1 MNEHRQPSRSHSRL
15 RKVFVGGLLALLPAL
30 ALPAGPGLPNLSYS
44 SAEVFKPLSVIKN
57 AVAGSARGEGTVQ
70 MVEGYLF
77 VPFGKDSGA
86 AGGGFAFYD
95 ISNPRAPVK
104 VSQTDVNA
112 LREPHGFGFSTSYGG
127 HYAVMQAI
135 NGIQFWDFAN
145 PLSPVLLKSMVLP
158 GIAESDYSLGAW
170 WAFWQAPYVYVGGSG
185 NGLYIVDATDP
196 RNPVHVKT
204 ISTSTWGGFPVGPTF
219 AVGNLLVLTSM
230 DQSGL
235 ATMDISDPA
244 TPRLLAATS
253 ALAGQYSGIV
263 NGNRIITAG
272 TDNRLHVFDISNPA
286 TITQTVQSADIGG
299 KGGYVSVQ
307 DGFAHGGFSTK
318 YAKVDLAS
326 GAIVGTGSSNIT
338 NRDEDF
344 GTVFGNLVLV
354 GNDHG
359 QGSALMPHQTTPDT
373 TGPSVNMVSPKN
385 NATGQAPTS
394 RVGITLTDVV
404 DLRSVGSSS
413 FIVRPV
419 GGNALPGK
427 YSGQS
432 GVLNFWSDQPLAAGI
447 TYEVVVPAGGLRDD
461 AGNTVPT
468 TFTSRFTIAGSAA
481 IGCTLAAR
489 AAALDGS
496 SASFSPASVTGSGLQ
511 YAWTFGD
518 GNSTAFSTNAAASHT
533 YAGPGHYPVTLTV
546 KSGTQTGSCSANQTV
561 YTAPTATAPRSTN
574 TIAFDAARN
583 RLWVVNSDANTVTA
597 INAANNGKL
606 FEQAVGTNPQTLAQA
621 PDGRLWVANAGSANI
636 SVLNPDTGALAQT
649 ITLPPGSSPFGV
661 LFNPLGTAAYV
672 SLQGSGNLL
681 RLNPSTGAV
690 QATLAVGATPRG
702 MAVTGDSSRLLVA
715 RFISPANRGE
725 VIEVN
730 PSAFVVTRTFALAVD
745 LGPDTESSGRGVPNY
760 LSSVTIQPDGQRAW
774 VTSKKDNTGRGL
786 FRDGNALTFE
796 STVRPIVSQIDLATN
811 AELPAS
817 RIDLNDRE
825 MPNMVAFSP
834 LGDYA
839 FVSTQGTNQ
848 IEVID
853 AYNRRIA
860 TGIVDVGRAPRGLLI
875 TPAGRLYVQNFMSRD
890 VAVYD
895 VRGILDSSTNTSTR
909 LAVIDAVVNET
920 LAPTVLA
927 GKQLFY
933 NAADRRMNRDKYLSC
948 ASCHQDGGH
957 DGRVFDFTDRGEGLR
972 NTVVLNGRRGMGQ
985 GRVHWSA
992 NFDEIQDFEN
1002 DIRGPFG
1009 GTGFMTDAQF
1019 NTGTRSQPLGNPKAG
1034 VSAELDA
1041 LAAYVSSLDKV
1052 GRSPLRNTDG
1062 SLTAS
1067 ALAGQT
1073 LFRGAAQCVQC
1084 HAGPDFTDSAS
1095 GLLRDVGTIKAS
1107 SGKRL
1112 GAALTGIDTPTLK
1125 GVWNSAP
1132 YLHDGSAAT
1141 LQDVLTT
1148 QNTSGRHGTTA
1159 GLTAA
1164 QLQNLVDY
1172 LQQIDDSSTNAAVS
1186 GVVISNLNVRDTA
1199 NASSWAAL
1207 ANLQLGVLQYGDRTY
1222 TLTSVPATLLGAT
1235 WVRSANNSRA
1245 YTATPLVTFNI
1256 DRTADVHV
1264 AIDDRTTAPTW
1275 LAGWTNTGL
1284 KLVNSEA
1291 TTRSFTLYRKNFP
1304 AGAVS
1309 LGPLA
1314 NSGVSH
1320 YTVIVK

>member
-1 MNEHRQPSRSHSRL
+1 MNEHSQPLRLHSRL
-15 RKVFVGGLLALLPAL
+15 LKALVGGLLALLPAL
-30 ALPAGPGLPNLSYS
+30 ALSAGPGLPNLSYS
-44 SAEVFKPLSVIKN
+44 SAEVFKPLSIIKN
-57 AVAGSARGEGTVQ
+57 SVGGSARGEGTVQ

-77 VPFGKDSGA
+77 VPFGRDSGA

-95 ISNPRAPVK
+95 ISNPRSPVK
-104 VSQTDVNA
+104 VSQRDVNA
-112 LREPHGFGFSTSYGG
+112 LREPHGFGFSTSFGG
-127 HYAVMQAI
+127 HIAVMQAI

-158 GIAESDYSLGAW
+158 DIAESDYDLGAW

-185 NGLYIVDATDP
+185 NGLYIVDASDP
-196 RNPVHVKT
+196 RNPVFVKRVP
-204 ISTSTWGGFPVGPTF
+204 TSTWGGFRVGPTF
-219 AVGNLLVLTSM
+219 AVGNLLVMTNM

-235 ATMDISDPA
+235 ATMDISDPVN
-244 TPRLLAATS
+244 PRLLAATTS
-253 ALAGQYSGIV
+253 LAGQYSGIV

-272 TDNRLHVFDISNPA
+272 TDNRLHVYDISNPS
-286 TITQTVQSADIGG
+286 TITQTVQSADLGG

-307 DGFAHGGFSTK
+307 DGYAHGGFSTQ
-318 YAKVDLAS
+318 YAKIDLAS
-326 GAIVGTGSSNIT
+326 GAIVGTGTSGIT
-338 NRDEDF
+338 DRDEDF
-344 GTVFGNLVLV
+344 GTVFGNLVLI

-359 QGSALMPHQTTPDT
+359 QGSALVPHQTTPDT

-394 RVGITLTDVV
+394 RVGITLTDHV
-404 DLRSVGSSS
+404 DLRSVNSSS

-432 GVLNFWSDQPLAAGI
+432 GVLNFWPDQPLAAGT

-461 AGNTVPT
+461 AGNSVPT
-468 TFTSRFTIAGSAA
+468 TFTSRFTVAGTAA
-481 IGCTLAAR
+481 IGCALATR
-489 AAALDGS
+489 AAALDGTNL
-496 SASFSPASVTGSGLQ
+496 SFSPSSVTGSGLQ
-511 YAWTFGD
+511 FAWAFGD
-518 GNSTAFSTNAAASHT
+518 GSSTAFSTNANAGHI

-546 KSGTQTGSCSANQTV
+546 RSGTQTGSCSINQTV
-561 YTAPTATAPRSTN
+561 HTAPTATAPRSTS
-574 TIAFDAARN
+574 TIAFDASRN
-583 RLWVVNSDANTVTA
+583 RVWVVNSDANTVTA
-597 INAANNGKL
+597 INAASNTKL
-606 FEQAVGTNPQTLAQA
+606 FEPAVGVNPQTIAQA
-621 PDGRLWVANAGSANI
+621 PDGRIWVANAGSANI

-649 ITLPPGSSPFGV
+649 IALPPGSAPFGV

-681 RLNPSTGAV
+681 RLNPSTGAI
-690 QATLAVGATPRG
+690 QNTLPVGATPRG

-730 PSAFVVTRTFALAVD
+730 PSAFVVTRTFALATD
-745 LGPDTESSGRGVPNY
+745 PGPDTESSGRGVPNY

-796 STVRPIVSQIDLATN
+796 STVRPIVSQIDLASN
-811 AELPAS
+811 AEVLAS

-839 FVSTQGTNQ
+839 FVSTQGTNL

-853 AYNRRIA
+853 AYNRRIS

-895 VRGILDSSTNTSTR
+895 VRGILDSSSNGSTR
-909 LAVIDAVVNET
+909 LAVIDAVANE
-920 LAPTVLA
+920 LLSPTVLA

-933 NAADRRMNRDKYLSC
+933 NAADRRMNRDKYISC

-972 NTVVLNGRRGMGQ
+972 NTTVLNGRRGLGH

-1002 DIRGPFG
+1002 DIRSAFG

-1019 NTGTRSQPLGNPKAG
+1019 STGTRSQPLGNPKAG
-1034 VSAELDA
+1034 VSTELDA
-1041 LAAYVSSLDKV
+1041 LAAYVSSLQSV
-1052 GRSPLRNTDG
+1052 GRSPWRNADG
-1062 SLTAS
+1062 SLTAD
-1067 ALAGQT
+1067 ALAGQA
-1073 LFRGAAQCVQC
+1073 LFNGAGGCATC
-1084 HAGPDFTDSAS
+1084 HSGSDFTDSAR
-1095 GLLRDVGTIKAS
+1095 GVVHDVGTIKAS

-1125 GVWNSAP
+1125 GLWDTAP

-1141 LQDVLTT
+1141 LLDVLTT
-1148 QNTSGRHGTTA
+1148 ANPANRHGTTTS
-1159 GLTAA
+1159 LTALQRD
-1164 QLQNLVDY
+1164 QLVAY
-1172 LQQIDDSSTNAAVS
+1172 LRQIDDSTGGLGLPS
-1186 GVVISNLNVRDTA
+1186 ISNLSAKDTA
-1199 NASSWAAL
+1199 NAADWSVQ
-1207 ANLQLGVLQYGDRTY
+1207 ANLQVGNAQFGDRVY
-1222 TLTSVPATLLGAT
+1222 RFTSVPALLVGSP
-1235 WVRSANNSRA
+1235 WVRSANDSKAFTGNP
-1245 YTATPLVTFNI
+1245 TVTFSLGQA
-1256 DRTADVHV
+1256 ADVYV
-1264 AIDDRTTAPTW
+1264 AVDDRIGT
-1275 LAGWTNTGL
+1275 LAWMTGWTNSGL
-1284 KLVNSEA
+1284 KLINDEA
-1291 TTRSFTLYRKNFP
+1291 QPKSFTLMRKNFP
-1304 AGAVS
+1304 AGTVS
-1309 LGPLA
+1309 LGPSTSA
-1314 NSGVSH
+1314 GSMYV
-1320 YTVIVK
+1320 VIVK